1 MNMLAACV
9 LCRSVRMYGRENYA
23 IVFSVGYHDVPVIL
37 QAKERRLFLES
48 KLLLVFTDVGFQFGI
63 VFGEVVNKARI
74 HVH

>member
-1 MNMLAACV
+1 MPQCADVWKRKLRHC
-9 LCRSVRMYGRENYA
+9 
-23 IVFSVGYHDVPVIL
+23 FSVGYHDVPVIL

-48 KLLLVFTDVGFQFGI
+48 KVLLVFTDVGFQFGI